1 MGTTCRAIC
10 PPISVISSK
19 NELANSASLKIISL
33 RARSVQSPGNIFTE
47 IRKMFCKFS
56 MQWKYQLAVKQKET
70 PINRQLSKYLGS
82 WSREKKYSSP
92 NHGKHVELKVE
103 ILIYI
108 FKLRL
113 RGKFD
118 GSFSGK
124 PTTTFELLNPYAFH
138 KFFYFDEELR
148 ELGGATFVRM
158 ETPQKY
164 TVTALVKLTDRWN
177 SLCLI

>member
-1 MGTTCRAIC
+1 M
-10 PPISVISSK
+10 
-19 NELANSASLKIISL
+19 
-33 RARSVQSPGNIFTE
+33 
-47 IRKMFCKFS
+47 
-56 MQWKYQLAVKQKET
+56 
-70 PINRQLSKYLGS
+70 
-82 WSREKKYSSP
+82 
-92 NHGKHVELKVE
+92 KVE

-124 PTTTFELLNPYAFH
+124 PTTTFELLNPYAFQ

-164 TVTALVKLTDRWN
+164 TVTALVKLTDR
-177 SLCLI
+177 